1 MPLYEGYY
9 YAIAERDDLRAKF
22 LLEPGEMLL
31 WHNFQMR
38 HARDAYQDSP
48 EHTRICCDCGYGS
61 RTTARSIP
69 LVTIQEPVG
78 PIRGY
83 KPNGRGREM
92 DGHD

>member
-31 WHNFQMR
+31 WHNFQML

-48 EHTRICCDCGYGS
+48 EHTRHLPRLWLRIENDRPINPACNDTGTG
-61 RTTARSIP
+61 RAHPRS
-69 LVTIQEPVG
+69 QAQRSG
-78 PIRGY
+78 PE
-83 KPNGRGREM
+83 NGWA
-92 DGHD
+92 